1 MTLYVRNED
10 WLTKVMKA
18 LVHESDRGCCQCV
31 LLSTEGFMKSTLKL
45 NIDLPNLASE
55 PAPSMFTHPP
65 IIYV

>member
-1 MTLYVRNED
+1 MRNVVNRR
-10 WLTKVMKA
+10 L
-18 LVHESDRGCCQCV
+18 HEV
-31 LLSTEGFMKSTLKL
+31 NLKL